1 MRSIVN
7 VSLLVGLV
15 GFFAQTTAQAADVRI
30 DIRPGTSRN
39 IVNPNSNGVIPVA
52 LLGSEDFSVQ
62 SVVVSGLQLSAQGSS
77 TSSGPSGRGR
87 IADVNGDGY
96 KDLVMNFPIRG
107 TGVRIGDTQLCLYGS
122 GLTACDNIE
131 TVPPQ

>member
-1 MRSIVN
+1 MRSIVT
-7 VSLLVGLV
+7 VPTLVVAAL
-15 GFFAQTTAQAADVRI
+15 FLHASAQAADVRI

-39 IVNPNSNGVIPVA
+39 VVNPNSNGVVPVA
-52 LLGSEDFSVQ
+52 LLGSADFTVQ
-62 SVVVSGLQLSAQGSS
+62 GVVVAGLQLSAQGST

-87 IADVNGDGY
+87 IMDVNGDGY
-96 KDLVMNFPIRG
+96 KDLVLNFPIRG

-122 GLTACDNIE
+122 GFSACDAIE